1 MDRLLGE
8 VKKLVDNSLCDMKL
22 CADDKAPKVMLG
34 ENVQTALNMHEGPW
48 YMEQPKH
55 VPGEFHK
62 ILGIQPSVVS
72 PRSDSTNPPTALFA
86 GKDAFNVGSLSMNL
100 NLLFLIHLRMLYML
114 LAFLLFRG
122 RR

>member
-1 MDRLLGE
+1 MLDDVDRLLGE
-8 VKKLVDNSLCDMKL
+8 VKRLVENSLCDMKL

-34 ENVQTALNMHEGPW
+34 ENVQTALSMHEGPW

-86 GKDAFNVGSLSMNL
+86 GKNTSDNAHISKCSTYVHPSML
-100 NLLFLIHLRMLYML
+100 QVTTIIRTL
-114 LAFLLFRG
+114 
-122 RR
+122 